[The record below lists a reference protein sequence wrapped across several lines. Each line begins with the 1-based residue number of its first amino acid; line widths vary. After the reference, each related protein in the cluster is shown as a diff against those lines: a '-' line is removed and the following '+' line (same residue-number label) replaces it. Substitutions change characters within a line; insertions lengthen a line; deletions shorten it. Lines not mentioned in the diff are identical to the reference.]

1 MSIKEKDLQT
11 IKQLSDGDKIRVVT
25 GEGGSRNIP
34 ADKVGVNGG
43 IQFIPKLNNEGMAYI
58 DYTFNQI
65 TAMLDNGI
73 YPILVQ
79 TDIDEGYSEYIL
91 QALIYVCDNGEN
103 TEEPD
108 ERYVVKFKTE
118 NSSIEFVQSTADL
131 PLHETSVL

>member
-1 MSIKEKDLQT
+1 MGIKEKDLQT
-11 IKQLSDGDKIRVVT
+11 IEQLSDGDKIRVVT

-34 ADKVGVNGG
+34 ADKVGANGG

-91 QALIYVCDNGEN
+91 QSLIYVCDNGEN

-131 PLHETSVL
+131 PLHETSVV